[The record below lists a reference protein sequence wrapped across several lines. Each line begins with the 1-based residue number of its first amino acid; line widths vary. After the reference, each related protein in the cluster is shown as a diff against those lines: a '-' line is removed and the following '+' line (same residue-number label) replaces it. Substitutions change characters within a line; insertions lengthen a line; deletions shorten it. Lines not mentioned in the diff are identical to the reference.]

1 MKIADP
7 GQDISVS
14 GTTST
19 GPGRCLAEACSTR
32 RSSAIGLC
40 LNPSIAT
47 FFPFVDIT
55 TPIAPFYD
63 KLIASSQL
71 CSLTQHLRKP
81 GISSMATKLAR
92 TPFLCSRCLRPSGRR
107 IDTRI
112 HPARRRFYSSDRPT
126 EATEAP
132 SPDQRKDEPPKE
144 KGAMS
149 RRLEEA
155 TEEALLTGGRAGRR
169 AVEDAGFSEELRER
183 LLDKVQTAQ
192 FRSKYAS
199 AFAEASMPGAAGEG
213 TRAMVTAKPWT
224 GEESQPDA
232 VLRMLDD
239 ARKPLKPEMRG
250 KFQTPPVDMRI
261 RKELRTSPGQ
271 RAADARER
279 ASTYT
284 GMGLKEGSG
293 LSAKEREEMRQEFR
307 ERFAAAA
314 RAVPTS
320 ISGIESLAN
329 ERIEDAIA
337 RGQFKN
343 IPRGKDIERD
353 TRADNPFID
362 TTEYIMNKMIKRQ
375 EIVPPWIEKQ
385 QELAKAAGVFRTRMR
400 NDWRRH
406 VARMI
411 SSRGGSLEEQ
421 VQRAEDYARAEERLN
436 PRKKNS
442 DSITVSSS
450 TTDDP
455 VMAKMRQEAAAA
467 AAVAEAGDD
476 ARKPASQPVPE
487 ETPRPPVQPFRD
499 ADWLAAERSYMT
511 LAVENLNAI
520 TRSYNLMAPELAKK
534 PYFSLEREIAACYA
548 DVAPLVAET
557 IRQRATR
564 PNRSLFDS
572 AGGGTKTT
580 IFDRFAK
587 EGTTA
592 KIYDSRTPHYGF
604 KEMWR
609 DLWS

>member
-1 MKIADP
+1 
-7 GQDISVS
+7 
-14 GTTST
+14 
-19 GPGRCLAEACSTR
+19 
-32 RSSAIGLC
+32 
-40 LNPSIAT
+40 
-47 FFPFVDIT
+47 
-55 TPIAPFYD
+55 
-63 KLIASSQL
+63 
-71 CSLTQHLRKP
+71 
-81 GISSMATKLAR
+81 MATKLAR
-92 TPFLCSRCLRPSGRR
+92 SPFVCGRCLRSNGR

-112 HPARRRFYSSDRPT
+112 HSTRRRFYSSDRSS
-126 EATEAP
+126 EAAKASP
-132 SPDQRKDEPPKE
+132 PPDQNRDEPPKE

-169 AVEDAGFSEELRER
+169 AVEDAGFSEELREK

-213 TRAMVTAKPWT
+213 TRSMATAQPWT
-224 GEESQPDA
+224 GEESQSDT

-250 KFQTPPVDMRI
+250 KFQIPPVDMRI
-261 RKELRTSPGQ
+261 RKEPRTNPGQ

-284 GMGLKEGSG
+284 GMGLKEGNG

-314 RAVPTS
+314 RAVPAT

-343 IPRGKDIERD
+343 IPRGKGIERD
-353 TRADNPFID
+353 ARADNPFID

-385 QELAKAAGVFRTRMR
+385 QELAKAAGVFRARMR

-421 VQRAEDYARAEERLN
+421 IQRAEDYARAEERHN

-442 DSITVSSS
+442 DSISVSTS

-455 VMAKMRQEAAAA
+455 VMAKMRQQ
-467 AAVAEAGDD
+467 AAVEAGE
-476 ARKPASQPVPE
+476 AQKPALPPVSE
-487 ETPRPPVQPFRD
+487 EPARPPVQPFRD
-499 ADWLAAERSYMT
+499 SDWLATERSYIT
-511 LAVENLNAI
+511 LAVKNLNSI

-534 PYFSLEREIAACYA
+534 PYFSLEREVAACYA

-557 IRQRATR
+557 IRERATR
-564 PNRSLFDS
+564 PTKSLFDS
-572 AGGGTKTT
+572 AGGGTRTV
-580 IFDRFAK
+580 FDRFAK

-592 KIYDSRTPHYGF
+592 RVYDSRAPHYGF

-609 DLWS
+609 DIWS

>member
-1 MKIADP
+1 ML
-7 GQDISVS
+7 VS
-14 GTTST
+14 PTST
-19 GPGRCLAEACSTR
+19 EVWHLKCGRCL
-32 RSSAIGLC
+32 RSS
-40 LNPSIAT
+40 
-47 FFPFVDIT
+47 
-55 TPIAPFYD
+55 
-63 KLIASSQL
+63 
-71 CSLTQHLRKP
+71 
-81 GISSMATKLAR
+81 
-92 TPFLCSRCLRPSGRR
+92 RR
-107 IDTRI
+107 IDTRM
-112 HPARRRFYSSDRPT
+112 HSTRRFYSSDRSS
-126 EATEAP
+126 EAAETSP
-132 SPDQRKDEPPKE
+132 SDQGKDEPQKE

-199 AFAEASMPGAAGEG
+199 AFAEASMSSAAGEG
-213 TRAMVTAKPWT
+213 TRSMATAQPWT
-224 GEESQPDA
+224 GEESQSDT

-239 ARKPLKPEMRG
+239 ARKPLKPEVRG
-250 KFQTPPVDMRI
+250 KFQIPPVDMRI
-261 RKELRTSPGQ
+261 RKEPKIHPGQ

-284 GMGLKEGSG
+284 GMGLKEGHG
-293 LSAKEREEMRQEFR
+293 LSKKEREEMRQEFR
-307 ERFAAAA
+307 DRFAAAA
-314 RAVPTS
+314 RAVPNT
-320 ISGIESLAN
+320 ISGLESLAN

-343 IPRGKDIERD
+343 IPRGKGVERD

-385 QELAKAAGVFRTRMR
+385 QELAKAAGVFRARMR

-421 VQRAEDYARAEERLN
+421 MQRAEDYARAEERHN

-442 DSITVSSS
+442 DSISVSTS

-455 VMAKMRQEAAAA
+455 VMAKMRQQAAEAA
-467 AAVAEAGDD
+467 D
-476 ARKPASQPVPE
+476 ARKPASDLASEKP
-487 ETPRPPVQPFRD
+487 TRPPVQPFRD
-499 ADWLAAERSYMT
+499 SDWLATERSYMT
-511 LAVENLNAI
+511 LAVDNLNAI

-534 PYFSLEREIAACYA
+534 PYYSLERELAACYA

-557 IRQRATR
+557 IRERATR
-564 PNRSLFDS
+564 PAKSLFDS
-572 AGGGTKTT
+572 AGAGTKTV
-580 IFDRFAK
+580 FDRFAK
-587 EGTTA
+587 EGTSA
-592 KIYDSRTPHYGF
+592 KIYDSRAPHYGF

-609 DLWS
+609 DFWT